1 MLGGALKKKL
11 RRAKGGAKNLG
22 VFRVNNNDFTSK
34 NHIFPNCGGR
44 REHFWGISCE
54 KSRFYAKKSYFFH
67 FRGGGR
73 TGYPLDPPWEL
84 LTLRGCL
91 GSLLSLEDSMLL
103 IFWVFC
109 VVLYL
114 LSSSCVLCTQRFP
127 VSLDCPFLIAPSV
140 FSNVYIG
147 RSILDNSVDMGWTGN
162 SIAVF
167 CVSDIFICQQTI
179 IQCGTVVCL
188 LMAVLHCHSSRFL
201 LIYII
206 MKEMCLFS
214 HKELEKFKLSLE
226 TLVSGNLWGVYI

>member
-1 MLGGALKKKL
+1 M
-11 RRAKGGAKNLG
+11 RRAEGGAKNFG
-22 VFRVNNNDFTSK
+22 VFRVNNNDFTPK
-34 NHIFPNCGGR
+34 NHIFSNCGGR

-67 FRGGGR
+67 FRGGR
-73 TGYPLDPPWEL
+73 TGYPPWIRPWEL

-91 GSLLSLEDSMLL
+91 GSLLSLEVSMLL
-103 IFWVFC
+103 IIWVFC

-147 RSILDNSVDMGWTGN
+147 RSILDNSVGMGWTGN

-167 CVSDIFICQQTI
+167 CVSDIFIW
-179 IQCGTVVCL
+179 QCGTVVCL
-188 LMAVLHCHSSRFL
+188 LMAVLHCHSSRFF

-206 MKEMCLFS
+206 MREMCLFS
-214 HKELEKFKLSLE
+214 HKELEKF
-226 TLVSGNLWGVYI
+226 